1 MPRYNET
8 ARTLTNIAHLGYKTH
23 FAQIGDYDLHG
34 APFSW
39 TSVFA
44 MRDALSKF
52 PDASYVWYLDAS
64 GFVMNPKLKIEE
76 NIMAPARLDVLMK
89 KEFPV
94 VPPDSIIKTFSHTTG
109 QDVDLVLTQEIDGLS
124 AASFIVK
131 NGEWA
136 QFFLE
141 TWLDPLY
148 RTYNFQKAETHA
160 LVSLAET
167 KHIFMV

>member
-1 MPRYNET
+1 
-8 ARTLTNIAHLGYKTH
+8 
-23 FAQIGDYDLHG
+23 
-34 APFSW
+34 
-39 TSVFA
+39 

-64 GFVMNPKLKIEE
+64 GFIMNPKLKIEQD
-76 NIMAPARLDVLMK
+76 IMAPARLDTLMK

-109 QDVDLVLTQEIDGLS
+109 QDVDLVLTQEMDGLS

-148 RTYNFQKAETHA
+148 RSYNFQKAETHA
-160 LVSLAET
+160 LVSSPCTHL
-167 KHIFMV
+167 